1 MCSSSQ
7 MPGKDIITGYND
19 KRTAR
24 HSVSGCQ
31 SRVALEEH
39 DSHVLWPSK
48 CICPSGGVFNQC
60 MKFWSADCGTG
71 PGFLWVERDLWR
83 RGGCGLS
90 CTCSEEPVFVL
101 CSGKKRQS
109 NISVKTLVFC
119 FWLHLPTAPHAR
131 VLHCSCP
138 QNNAAVKLPA
148 LTRLPTSP
156 GSKDGLVFIPSL
168 FLRQYSHICCAL
180 DELWLAII
188 TPPYHTGCE
197 KSFFFLLVQI
207 PSFVSPKQRCF
218 AEQQQKKYE
227 KPTASHPEVRRTFSV
242 MRSS

>member
-1 MCSSSQ
+1 MSSSSQ

-71 PGFLWVERDLWR
+71 VFWEWR
-83 RGGCGLS
+83 EIYEGEAAVGWAVRVLRS
-90 CTCSEEPVFVL
+90 LFFVL
-101 CSGKKRQS
+101 CSGKKSQS

-197 KSFFFLLVQI
+197 KSFFLF
-207 PSFVSPKQRCF
+207 F
-218 AEQQQKKYE
+218 
-227 KPTASHPEVRRTFSV
+227 
-242 MRSS
+242 

>member
-1 MCSSSQ
+1 MSSSSQ

-39 DSHVLWPSK
+39 DGHVLWPSK
-48 CICPSGGVFNQC
+48 CICPSDGVFNQC
-60 MKFWSADCGTG
+60 MKFWRLRHWA
-71 PGFLWVERDLWR
+71 GFFCEWR
-83 RGGCGLS
+83 EIYEGEAVVSWAVR
-90 CTCSEEPVFVL
+90 VL
-101 CSGKKRQS
+101 RSLFLFFAREKKKQS

-148 LTRLPTSP
+148 LMRLPTSP

-168 FLRQYSHICCAL
+168 FLWQYSHIYCAL

-197 KSFFFLLVQI
+197 KSFFFVQI
-207 PSFVSPKQRCF
+207 PSFVSPRQLCLVATEEMWTTHSITSRC
-218 AEQQQKKYE
+218 EE
-227 KPTASHPEVRRTFSV
+227 DI
-242 MRSS
+242 

>member
-1 MCSSSQ
+1 MSSSSQ

-71 PGFLWVERDLWR
+71 PGFLGVERDLWR

-90 CTCSEEPVFVL
+90 RTCSEEPFFRSL
-101 CSGKKRQS
+101 LGKK
-109 NISVKTLVFC
+109 K
-119 FWLHLPTAPHAR
+119 
-131 VLHCSCP
+131 
-138 QNNAAVKLPA
+138 AVKHLCKDSCFLF
-148 LTRLPTSP
+148 LTTPSNSSPCPCLTLFMPPEQCSSETSCTHAAANFSRFKRRACIY
-156 GSKDGLVFIPSL
+156 SKSIFTTILTYMLCIGWAMARHNYPSL
-168 FLRQYSHICCAL
+168 PYW
-180 DELWLAII
+180 LW
-188 TPPYHTGCE
+188 
-197 KSFFFLLVQI
+197 KVFFL
-207 PSFVSPKQRCF
+207 FF
-218 AEQQQKKYE
+218 
-227 KPTASHPEVRRTFSV
+227 
-242 MRSS
+242 